1 MRTKTYAAIA
11 LGIAAT
17 IVCLELYP
25 FKFRVPPGGPGP
37 FQKLLQ
43 SWADAPVLGDF
54 LRNTAAYTVLAF
66 FATKAF
72 GCTRARLHWAPIVVA
87 AGAPCSVS
95 FELTQYF
102 LPGRYTSAMDVYAD
116 ALGLLIG
123 SAVALLSR

>member
-1 MRTKTYAAIA
+1 VLSIEEEAIV
-11 LGIAAT
+11 IA
-17 IVCLELYP
+17 
-25 FKFRVPPGGPGP
+25 FRRHTLLPLGGPGP

-72 GCTRARLHWAPIVVA
+72 ACTRARLHRAPIVVA
-87 AGAPCSVS
+87 AGAACSVS
-95 FELTQYF
+95 FEFAQYF

-116 ALGLLIG
+116 TLGLLIG
-123 SAVALLSR
+123 SAVAVLSR